1 MNIPDYI
8 SENLKTAFGVKILKF
23 FVSDADPDPGS
34 GNLFDSEFGI
44 RVEHPGSATLE
55 ERMKIK
61 RRKREAAN
69 KGK

>member
-1 MNIPDYI
+1 MNISDYI
-8 SENLKTAFGVKILKF
+8 SGSLETTFWVKILKF
-23 FVSDADPDPGS
+23 FDTDADPDPGS
-34 GNLFDSEFGI
+34 ANLFDSGFGI
-44 RVEHPGSATLE
+44 RDKHPRSATLE

>member
-1 MNIPDYI
+1 MEKLR
-8 SENLKTAFGVKILKF
+8 S
-23 FVSDADPDPGS
+23 
-34 GNLFDSEFGI
+34 GI
-44 RVEHPGSATLE
+44 RVKHPGSATLE